1 MVKSFAA
8 ALTLMRAREYSYQME
23 WSAHA
28 ARAAAALGVGES
40 FETDA

>member
-8 ALTLMRAREYSYQME
+8 ALTLRAREYSYQME